1 MADTNKNNASC
12 SENRSP
18 AASGSHQ
25 ISAFTPGP
33 WTVEAMRDDIDIDA
47 PGSFSFI
54 GVEAGG
60 EDRPYPIALVMD
72 EYGERDSLHAN
83 AHLIASAPALYAA
96 LEKAKRYVGMVRSD
110 ALPGDDPVF
119 AVMYE
124 IDAALRSARGEA
136 A

>member
-1 MADTNKNNASC
+1 VADTNKNNALC

-33 WTVEAMRDDIDIDA
+33 WSVEAMRDDIDIDA

-54 GVEAGG
+54 GVEAGD

-72 EYGERDSLHAN
+72 EYGERASLHAN

-96 LEKAKRYVGMVRSD
+96 LEKALSQLDRVDS
-110 ALPGDDPVF
+110 ADPVSF
-119 AVMYE
+119 GWAVRDAK
-124 IDAALRSARGEA
+124 ITLRAALTSARGGQ
-136 A
+136 